1 MIAYFDTSSV
11 VPLLINEPS
20 TDACNRLWNAA
31 EKVVAVPLLYPEAR
45 AAVARAQRMGRITE
59 PQLVVAVAEL
69 DLLFD
74 EVEQIEITTALARRA
89 GVLAQVHSLRGYDAV
104 HLAGATMA
112 PDPEL
117 VFATADRD
125 LAKAA
130 AASGLAVATTFP

>member
-1 MIAYFDTSSV
+1 M
-11 VPLLINEPS
+11 
-20 TDACNRLWNAA
+20 
-31 EKVVAVPLLYPEAR
+31 
-45 AAVARAQRMGRITE
+45 
-59 PQLVVAVAEL
+59 VVAVAEL